1 MNQKIKRLLK
11 GSAALGLAL
20 ACVDPA
26 FASSHREA
34 PFITKNPKV
43 DGTDFYMFRSYE
55 SGRSDYVTLIAN
67 YQPLQDAYGG
77 PNYFSM
83 DPDAVYSI
91 KIDNSGDAREDIEFQ
106 FRFQNTL
113 RNLSLNIGPNSS
125 PVSVALLGLGAIS
138 ATDTSNLNVIETYD
152 VKVVRD
158 RNTRRGRVKSVT
170 NAANGS
176 RTFVKPVDNIGSKTI
191 ADYGAYAGSHL
202 YNISIPDCAAPGRL
216 FVGQRKEG
224 FVVNLGETF
233 DLVNYNPLGAT
244 NSRTNTIAD
253 KNITSLALEV
263 PIACLTRGADPTI
276 AAWTTASL
284 PQTRKLRA
292 RPSFVDP
299 TADSGPL
306 VQVSRLANPLVNEV
320 VIGLK
325 DKDKFNGSLPKDD
338 GQFATYVTNPTFP
351 TILSLLF
358 PVTAPSFP
366 RNDLVA
372 VFLTGVDGLNKTA
385 STAELMRLN
394 TSIAATA
401 IGSQNTLG
409 VVGGDLAGYPN
420 GRRPAD
426 DVVDITLRAAMGVLL
441 PLSQAPSGQLPYTDG
456 AATDVN
462 DYLPFFP
469 YLNTPIAGSPAAS

>member
-1 MNQKIKRLLK
+1 MKQKLKRFLK

-20 ACVDPA
+20 ACADPA
-26 FASSHREA
+26 LASSHREA

-55 SGRSDYVTLIAN
+55 PGRENFVTLIAN

-113 RNLSLNIGPNSS
+113 RNLALNIGPNSS
-125 PVSVALLGLGAIS
+125 PVSVALIGLGAIN
-138 ATDTSNLNVIETYD
+138 AADTSNLNVVETYD

-158 RNTRRGRVKSVT
+158 RRTDRRRVKSLT
-170 NAANGS
+170 NLANGS
-176 RTFVKPVDNIGSKTI
+176 RTFVKPVDNIGTKTI
-191 ADYGAYAGSHL
+191 ADYGTYAGSHL
-202 YNISIPDCAAPGRL
+202 YNVSIPDCPTPGRL

-224 FVVNLGETF
+224 FVVNLGEVF
-233 DLVNYNPLGAT
+233 DLVNLNPLGAT
-244 NSRTNTIAD
+244 NGESNTIGD
-253 KNITSLALEV
+253 KNVTTLALEV
-263 PIACLTRGADPTI
+263 PIACLTRGTDPTI

-284 PQTRKLRA
+284 PSTRKLRE
-292 RPSFVDP
+292 RPSFADP
-299 TADSGPL
+299 TADSGKL

-325 DKDKFNGSLPKDD
+325 DKDKFNASQPKDD

-358 PVTAPSFP
+358 PVTAPTFP
-366 RNDLVA
+366 RTDLVA
-372 VFLTGVDGLNKTA
+372 VFLTGVDGLNKTT
-385 STAELMRLN
+385 SVAEMMRLN
-394 TSIAATA
+394 TSIAPTP

-409 VVGGDLAGYPN
+409 VLGADLAGYPN

-441 PLSQAPSGQLPYTDG
+441 PLSQAPSGQLAYTDG
-456 AATDVN
+456 AATSTA

-469 YLNTPIAGSPAAS
+469 YLNTPNAGSPSN